1 MGCCCAL
8 LGKTVAGIDGGMSAF
23 SAEWLDL
30 REPADVSARA
40 PELIEQLV
48 QWSDGH
54 EHISVVDLG
63 AGTGSCFRALAPGIV
78 SSQTWRLIDRS
89 GTLLQEGK
97 TRLSAW
103 GHHRGLSTQEMHSGW
118 RAMGKG
124 VDYRVVFD
132 VRDLGAGFNNIVP
145 PVDLV
150 TVSALLD
157 LVSEV
162 WCRELARWC
171 SVVGATLYT
180 CLNYSGEFHFTPS
193 HPYDQNV
200 CDAIN
205 QHQRRDKG
213 MGPALGSDA
222 VSVLLREL
230 AVVGYQSVTAP
241 SPWLLG
247 PDNGALQGALVGG
260 WSDLAGGEGEECSQR
275 VSRWR
280 SSRLAAIESCHSH
293 LNVGHVD
300 LWAWPER

>member
-30 REPADVSARA
+30 REPADVAARA
-40 PELIEQLV
+40 PELIERLV
-48 QWSDGH
+48 QWSDGC
-54 EHISVVDLG
+54 EHIAVVDLG
-63 AGTGSCFRALAPGIV
+63 AGTGSCLRALAPDIV

-89 GTLLQEGK
+89 GTLLQEAN

-103 GHHRGLSTQEMHSGW
+103 GHDRGLSTQEMHNCW

-132 VRDLGAGFNNIVP
+132 ARDLGAGFNNIAP

-162 WCRELARWC
+162 WCRDLARWC

-180 CLNYSGEFHFTPS
+180 CLNYDGKFHFTPS
-193 HPYDQNV
+193 HPDDHDV

-222 VSVLLREL
+222 IRVLLREL
-230 AVVGYQSVTAP
+230 AIVGYQSVTAS

-247 PDNGALQGALVGG
+247 PDNGALQGTLVKG
-260 WSDLAGGEGEECSQR
+260 WSNLAGGEGEECSER

-280 SSRLAAIESCHSH
+280 SFRLAAIEACQSY